1 MSEYIH
7 HITGRLRLKL
17 AQIRKQPQRAQDIQ
31 SAACRISG
39 VKSVETNIVT
49 GSLLIRYDA
58 AAVNAESIMLS
69 MKGMGLLSST
79 AGSREMPY
87 RSPVTQQRAAPS
99 PLANKVVDMLVEKLI
114 ERSAIALVG
123 ALL

>member
-7 HITGRLRLKL
+7 HTAGRLRLKL
-17 AQIRKQPQRAQDIQ
+17 AQLRKQPQRAHEIQ
-31 SAACRISG
+31 SATRRIIG
-39 VKSVETNIVT
+39 VKSVEANVVT

-58 AAVNAESIMLS
+58 HEVDVETIMGS
-69 MKGMGLLSST
+69 MRDMGLLSAPT
-79 AGSREMPY
+79 
-87 RSPVTQQRAAPS
+87 RAIAAQHRPAAS
-99 PLANKVVDMLVEKLI
+99 PLADKVVNMLVKKLI

>member
-7 HITGRLRLKL
+7 HNHTAGRLRLKL
-17 AQIRKQPQRAQDIQ
+17 AQIRKQPQRAQEIQ
-31 SAACRISG
+31 SATRRIDG
-39 VKSVETNIVT
+39 VKSVEANVVT

-58 AAVNAESIMLS
+58 HKVDVETIMGS
-69 MKGMGLLSST
+69 MRDMGLLSAPT
-79 AGSREMPY
+79 RTIATKNRP
-87 RSPVTQQRAAPS
+87 AAS
-99 PLANKVVDMLVEKLI
+99 PLADKVVDMLVEKLI